1 MPESDVLRAFGQ
13 ALKYHRQA
21 SGLSQE
27 ALAELCGLHR
37 TYVGG
42 IERGERNLGLLNVFA
57 ICGALSVSP
66 EAIFRTTDLFL
77 NHKGV
82 RSDESLR
89 KNDPDTSEREV

>member
-1 MPESDVLRAFGQ
+1 MPSSDVLRAFGL

-42 IERGERNLGLLNVFA
+42 IERGERNLGLLNIFA
-57 ICGALSVSP
+57 VCDALTIAP
-66 EAIFRTTDLFL
+66 EVIFRTTSLFF
-77 NHKGV
+77 NDKGV
-82 RSDESLR
+82 RDSEFLR
-89 KNDPDTSEREV
+89 KNDTNAS

>member
-1 MPESDVLRAFGQ
+1 LPNSDVLRAFGQ

-42 IERGERNLGLLNVFA
+42 IERGERNLGLLNIIAV
-57 ICGALSVSP
+57 CDALTISP
-66 EAIFRTTDLFL
+66 EVIFRTTSLFL
-77 NHKGV
+77 NDGGV
-82 RSDESLR
+82 RPDELLR
-89 KNDPDTSEREV
+89 KNDTNAS

>member
-1 MPESDVLRAFGQ
+1 MPSSDVLRAFGL

-42 IERGERNLGLLNVFA
+42 IERGERNLGLINVFA
-57 ICGALSVSP
+57 VCNALSIPP
-66 EAIFRTTDLFL
+66 EAIFRTTSLFL
-77 NHKGV
+77 NEKGV
-82 RSDESLR
+82 RSNELLR
-89 KNDPDTSEREV
+89 QTNTNAS

>member
-1 MPESDVLRAFGQ
+1 MRAFGL

-42 IERGERNLGLLNVFA
+42 IERGERNLGLLNIFA
-57 ICGALSVSP
+57 VCDALTIAP
-66 EAIFRTTDLFL
+66 EAIFRTTSLFL
-77 NHKGV
+77 NDEGV
-82 RSDESLR
+82 RPDELLR
-89 KNDPDTSEREV
+89 KNDPNAS